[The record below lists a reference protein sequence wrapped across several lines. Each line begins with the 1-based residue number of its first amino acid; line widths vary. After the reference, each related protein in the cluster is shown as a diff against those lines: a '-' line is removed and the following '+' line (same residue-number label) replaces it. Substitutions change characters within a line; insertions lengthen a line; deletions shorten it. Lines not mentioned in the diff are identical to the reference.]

1 MKHIRIGWHDL
12 LSRTIVA
19 VLAAVICSTVGVSAL
34 EQTPMEPI
42 CLSIPWSQEDS
53 DIPDKHISI
62 GYGTPLLDNEPVP
75 VIYYS
80 QADPKYANQPFGS
93 DKIITHGCGPTAM
106 AMVVSSLTD
115 RPMDPAQMAKWAYEN
130 GYWYARKGSLHELIP
145 GAAKAWGLDVVGYQA
160 EDADHVWAALQQKK
174 LVVALMWPGHFT
186 ASGHFIVLCGLDAD
200 GKVVVADPASRSRS
214 EVSWDFQL
222 IVDEAAESAGA
233 NGPFWVIG

>member
-1 MKHIRIGWHDL
+1 MKHLGIRWYDFLRRVIAAVSIAALCTTAGALALESTPVELIYPSLPWDQE
-12 LSRTIVA
+12 
-19 VLAAVICSTVGVSAL
+19 VLA
-34 EQTPMEPI
+34 
-42 CLSIPWSQEDS
+42 IPEED
-53 DIPDKHISI
+53 ISV

-75 VIYYS
+75 VIYYN
-80 QADPKYANQPFGS
+80 QTDPQYANQPFGT

-106 AMVVSSLTD
+106 AMVVSTMTD

-130 GYWYARKGSLHELIP
+130 GYWYAMKGSLHDLIP

-160 EDADHVWAALQQKK
+160 ADADQVRAALQQKK

-186 ASGHFIVLCGLDAD
+186 TSGHFIVLCGLDAD

-222 IVDEAAESAGA
+222 IVDEAAENAGA
-233 NGPFWVIG
+233 GGPFWVIG